1 MFKESKK
8 GKKMVKI
15 KVKANKRIVGL
26 LKTKE
31 MNITNFM
38 MKMKMKKLINNIMK
52 HKRNKLIIKNKQIKI

>member
-52 HKRNKLIIKNKQIKI
+52 HKRNKQIIKNKQIKI